1 MYETHPRP
9 LNFKNT
15 LFHMPHLGLF
25 FALVYFFVFCF
36 LLSFSP
42 SFYHIPS
49 SFGLFWQSC
58 FILLFPWFAFRNYQ
72 IFNYSC
78 DNIMFYSDIIYISI
92 LPINSINKNNVYKIS
107 VYSSRILTES
117 QTLKQCSEVITF
129 DDILRSERVIINTFP
144 CHYLKEKIDLFLSK
158 IQSR

>member
-1 MYETHPRP
+1 MRINH
-9 LNFKNT
+9 FKQAVLRT
-15 LFHMPHLGLF
+15 
-25 FALVYFFVFCF
+25 
-36 LLSFSP
+36 
-42 SFYHIPS
+42 
-49 SFGLFWQSC
+49 
-58 FILLFPWFAFRNYQ
+58 
-72 IFNYSC
+72 
-78 DNIMFYSDIIYISI
+78 SI